1 MRKYSKDLKNKFKN
15 LISEIDNNENIN
27 GRQFAEEKV
36 LPFLFELLDE
46 IVSNDG
52 LEKIEH
58 EFIEDAG
65 AKMATRKTFFGNK
78 FCIEKNNF
86 FEKWSNRS
94 DLKYALETDIRAVFH
109 EARHLKQY
117 KLMARDNILKLSPF
131 SIIYAKEEMI
141 VLFDYGFYRENHDEF
156 LQEIEANNKARTGS
170 AEFVSSAMPNT
181 DYAEE
186 YVDENNPDFD
196 TRASISGYFINSQRG
211 VENKSYFITDEF
223 DKVLKERP
231 ADQLHFVFE
240 DYPVLKLAYNEDGT
254 KKSIEEILSLHND
267 IINSNLKV
275 LQKTI
280 NVDDYKTTIEDHINK
295 TFATIISSD
304 KQLSEDF
311 ENYLKRKKES
321 TTNPEDSLK
330 LE

>member
-1 MRKYSKDLKNKFKN
+1 MRKYSKGSKNKFKD
-15 LISEIDNNENIN
+15 LINEINNNNNIN
-27 GRQFAEEKV
+27 RRQFAEEKV

-65 AKMATRKTFFGNK
+65 AKMAIRKTFFGNK
-78 FCIEKNNF
+78 FCIEENNF

-109 EARHLKQY
+109 EVRHLKQN

-141 VLFDYGFYRENHDEF
+141 ALFDYGFYRKNHGQF
-156 LQEIEANNKARTGS
+156 LIEIEAYNKALTES

-181 DYAEE
+181 DYATE
-186 YVDENNPDFD
+186 YVDLSNPDVY
-196 TRASISGYFINSQRG
+196 THTSISGYFVDSQYG
-211 VENKSYFITDEF
+211 VENKSYFITDKF
-223 DKVLKERP
+223 DKVLKEIP
-231 ADQLHFVFE
+231 ADQLHSVFE

-254 KKSIEEILSLHND
+254 KKSIEEILSMHND

-275 LQKTI
+275 LKKTI
-280 NVDDYKTTIEDHINK
+280 NVDDYKTTIENHINK

-304 KQLSEDF
+304 KDLSEGF
-311 ENYLKRKKES
+311 KNYLQDREKTPNS
-321 TTNPEDSLK
+321 TMLN